1 MNRLRPISQ
10 AEHTA
15 ARLREMARE
24 LLAQAAALE
33 AGIDR
38 PGRGERTDVKMIPL
52 SELLKMSR
60 RP

>member
-33 AGIDR
+33 AGIDK
-38 PGRGERTDVKMIPL
+38 PGHRDTTDVKLITL
-52 SELLKMSR
+52 EELRKMGR